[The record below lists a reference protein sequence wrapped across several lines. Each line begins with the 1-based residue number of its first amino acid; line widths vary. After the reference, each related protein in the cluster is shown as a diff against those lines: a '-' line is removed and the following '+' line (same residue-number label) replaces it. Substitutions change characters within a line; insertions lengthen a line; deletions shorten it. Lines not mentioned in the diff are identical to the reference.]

1 MVKHGAA
8 LLTGGLLTLGL
19 VAAPAGAEPLPAP
32 APTPAATA
40 TATAEAEAEAARR
53 SGWPEPNFELDAY
66 YSSASLNQPLTR
78 ERVPNLG
85 ESSEFEIYRYLLLR
99 SYLPRFVTVEASV
112 YPMPALGVYLKNNHP
127 NFYRNGDIG
136 SEVNVIESLTAGFRE
151 PYALSLFFGTLADF
165 YRPGE
170 RRRGENRAYSGY
182 LVSYGNRHIKDNRLY
197 DDHWYEVEW
206 KIKGDR
212 DFGGQQLSWS
222 FRVGTRQHRHPEIA
236 DTLYLGLRRSNLDFD
251 AVLFSWLKNSS
262 IAWMSEFSARD
273 LRFLRQEVVFGKRL
287 PLQFLPV
294 ALALEVGGIWQTNAL
309 YSGTLAEREVD
320 NFVLIFRP
328 NLVF

>member
-1 MVKHGAA
+1 MRTRICVAV
-8 LLTGGLLTLGL
+8 LLLGVS
-19 VAAPAGAEPLPAP
+19 VAPSQAEPPPADP
-32 APTPAATA
+32 NAVAGQVEGPGDG
-40 TATAEAEAEAARR
+40 
-53 SGWPEPNFELDAY
+53 GWRPETNFELDAY
-66 YSSASLNQPLTR
+66 YSSASLNVPLTQ

-85 ESSEFEIYRYLLLR
+85 ESSEFDIYRHLLLR
-99 SYLPRFVTVEASV
+99 SYIPRFATLEASI
-112 YPMPALGVYLKNNHP
+112 YPMPAVGVYLQRNHP

-136 SEVNVIESLTAGFRE
+136 SEINVIESLTAGFRE

-182 LVSYGNRHIKDNRLY
+182 LLSYGNRHIKDNVLI
-197 DDHWYEVEW
+197 DDHWFEGEW

-222 FRVGTRQHRHPEIA
+222 FRIGTRQHDHPEIT

-251 AVLFSWLKNSS
+251 ALLVSWLKNSS
-262 IAWMSEFSARD
+262 VAWMTEFSARD
-273 LRFLRQEVVFGKRL
+273 LRFLRQEVVFGKRF
-287 PLQFLPV
+287 PLKVVPV
-294 ALALEVGGIWQTNAL
+294 ALALEVGGIWQTNAMYTGQL
-309 YSGTLAEREVD
+309 SERDVD
-320 NFVLIFRP
+320 NFILIFRP